1 VTRVEEN
8 SEINLQWN
16 VSTQIGQ
23 PEGQMRLLVREAT
36 THLEA
41 GNLKEKETGREFFAV
56 IAKMTL
62 EMGTLIENPS
72 HLSDGCVVV

>member
-1 VTRVEEN
+1 MNKFSVTRVEEN

-41 GNLKEKETGREFFAV
+41 GNPKEKETGREFLVV
-56 IAKMTL
+56 IEKMTL
-62 EMGTLIENPS
+62 EMGTLIEKP
-72 HLSDGCVVV
+72 

>member
-1 VTRVEEN
+1 MNKFSVTRVEEK
-8 SEINLQWN
+8 SEINLQRI

-23 PEGQMRLLVREAT
+23 PEGQMRLLVGKAT

-41 GNLKEKETGREFFAV
+41 GTLKEKETGREFLVV

-62 EMGTLIENPS
+62 EMGTQIEKP
-72 HLSDGCVVV
+72 

>member
-1 VTRVEEN
+1 VTRVEEK
-8 SEINLQWN
+8 SEINLQRI

-23 PEGQMRLLVREAT
+23 SEGKMRLLVRKAT

-41 GNLKEKETGREFFAV
+41 GTLKEKETGRQYLVV

-62 EMGTLIENPS
+62 EMGTLTEKP
-72 HLSDGCVVV
+72 